1 MFRIIPRDTSFFD
14 MFAAMS
20 NNLID
25 AARALVELFADYRDV
40 DAKIEEIR
48 RIEHLGD
55 EMTHSIMRKLNQT
68 FITPF
73 DREDIHTL
81 ASSLDDVV
89 DFINAACARILMYR
103 ITDPPSEAG
112 TLARLILA
120 QAEELGKAVS
130 ILQKSELVLAHCVE
144 INRLENEAD
153 QVSRVAIARLFE
165 GETDPITLI
174 KMKELLEF
182 LETRNRQGGRC
193 RRRTRNRRPEECLK
207 PCILRHHRNR
217 TGESGTFCCSS
228 SLYSVA
234 LDLRLPQR
242 ISRRRQQHRHRRFHA
257 RAVSRSWP
265 WCGPPSSISSPPSS
279 SAPPLPRRSARA

>member
-25 AARALVELFADYRDV
+25 AARALVDLFADYRDV
-40 DAKIEEIR
+40 EAKIEEIR

-81 ASSLDDVV
+81 TSSLDDVL
-89 DFINAACARILMYR
+89 DFINAACARIVMYR
-103 ITDPPSEAG
+103 ITDPPPEAG
-112 TLARLILA
+112 TLAHLILA
-120 QAEELGKAVS
+120 QCEELGKAVAH
-130 ILQKSELVLAHCVE
+130 LQKSDHVLARCVE

-165 GETDPITLI
+165 QETDPITLI
-174 KMKELLEF
+174 KIKELLEF
-182 LETRNRQGGRC
+182 LETA
-193 RRRTRNRRPEECLK
+193 TDKAEDVADVLETVVLK
-207 PCILRHHRNR
+207 N
-217 TGESGTFCCSS
+217 
-228 SLYSVA
+228 A
-234 LDLRLPQR
+234 
-242 ISRRRQQHRHRRFHA
+242 
-257 RAVSRSWP
+257 
-265 WCGPPSSISSPPSS
+265 
-279 SAPPLPRRSARA
+279 

>member
-1 MFRIIPRDTSFFD
+1 MVRIIPRDTSFFD

-25 AARALVELFADYRDV
+25 GAKALVDLFTDYRDV
-40 DAKIEEIR
+40 NTKIDEIR

-81 ASSLDDVV
+81 ASSLDDVL
-89 DFINAACARILMYR
+89 DFINAACARIVMYR
-103 ITDPPSEAG
+103 ITDPPAEAG

-120 QAEELGKAVS
+120 QCEELGKALS
-130 ILQKSELVLAHCVE
+130 HLQKSDHVLSRCVE

-165 GETDPITLI
+165 HETDPITLI
-174 KMKELLEF
+174 KIKELLEF
-182 LETRNRQGGRC
+182 LEMATDKAEDVADVLE
-193 RRRTRNRRPEECLK
+193 TVVLK
-207 PCILRHHRNR
+207 N
-217 TGESGTFCCSS
+217 T
-228 SLYSVA
+228 
-234 LDLRLPQR
+234 
-242 ISRRRQQHRHRRFHA
+242 
-257 RAVSRSWP
+257 
-265 WCGPPSSISSPPSS
+265 
-279 SAPPLPRRSARA
+279 